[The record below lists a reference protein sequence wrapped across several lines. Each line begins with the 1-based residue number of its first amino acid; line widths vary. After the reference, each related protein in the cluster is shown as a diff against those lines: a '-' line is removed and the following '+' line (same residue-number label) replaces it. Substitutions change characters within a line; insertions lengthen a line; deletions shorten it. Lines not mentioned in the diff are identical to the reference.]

1 MYHLSWN
8 KLANRFYNK
17 SGSENCNVFLFLIL
31 FITVNINTG
40 YFDFRYVDR
49 VKDFER
55 ERRLMERA
63 KRIARRE
70 AA

>member
-8 KLANRFYNK
+8 KLAYTFYNK
-17 SGSENCNVFLFLIL
+17 SGSENCIVFFILIL

-63 KRIARRE
+63 KRIAGRE